1 MVVARGGRS
10 LGQFVKGDVVVLNFP
25 FSDLSQTKRR
35 PALVV
40 AALRGDDLIL
50 CQITS
55 QARDDAYSVQLDDS
69 DFMAG
74 GLNRSSRIRPNRLF
88 TADSGIV
95 VYRAGHVSVAKVDET
110 RERLIQILSEN

>member
-1 MVVARGGRS
+1 LVVARGGRS
-10 LGQFVKGDVVVLNFP
+10 LGQFVKGDIVVLNFP

-55 QARDDAYSVQLDDS
+55 QAKDDAYSVQLDDS
-69 DFMAG
+69 DFTAG
-74 GLNRSSRIRPNRLF
+74 ALNRSSRIRPNRLF
-88 TADSGIV
+88 TAIQGSWS
-95 VYRAGHVSVAKVDET
+95 AAPATCPPQSST
-110 RERLIQILSEN
+110 RQENG